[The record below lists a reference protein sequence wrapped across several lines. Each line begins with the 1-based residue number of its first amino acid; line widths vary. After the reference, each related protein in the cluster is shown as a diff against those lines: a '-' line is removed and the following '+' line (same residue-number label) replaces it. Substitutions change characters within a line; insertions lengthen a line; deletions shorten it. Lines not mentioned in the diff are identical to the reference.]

1 MKRQGLCMNSISVIG
16 VAHFQSDCKP
26 CSDCLT
32 PSPGMGPKS
41 RVRTFE
47 HPGVAWLCFDATI
60 KCYFR
65 IGWLGFSLAFKPLP
79 RKANIFLKISMLLFN
94 LTLL

>member
-1 MKRQGLCMNSISVIG
+1 MNSISVIELLISNQT
-16 VAHFQSDCKP
+16 AKQCI
-26 CSDCLT
+26 DCLT

-41 RVRTFE
+41 GVRTFE
-47 HPGVAWLCFDATI
+47 HPGVAWLCFGAMI

-65 IGWLGFSLAFKPLP
+65 IGWLVFSLAFKPLP
-79 RKANIFLKISMLLFN
+79 RKKNLFLKIFMLLFN